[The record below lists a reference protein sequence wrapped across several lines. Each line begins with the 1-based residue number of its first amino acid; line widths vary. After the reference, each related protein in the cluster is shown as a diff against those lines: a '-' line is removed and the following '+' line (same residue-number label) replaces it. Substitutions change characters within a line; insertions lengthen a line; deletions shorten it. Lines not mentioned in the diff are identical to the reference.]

1 MSKDKEEPIT
11 EEYND
16 SYANQVNGIINTLT
30 LNSETDRKILKSRF
44 LAEVLKY
51 EKRKEHT
58 KKYYNVF
65 RFIVTIG
72 SILLP
77 AILSLGQMDPAK
89 LPANFDQI
97 TYWSSWT
104 ISLMVTAS
112 NGFLQLFSLDKNYF
126 EYSITTE
133 QLKTEGW
140 QFFELS
146 GKYEDDK
153 THQEAYK
160 VFCKSVEN
168 IKRKQVEK
176 EFPGKAD
183 VNKNKKAK
191 KFDFQEELKKNLPDH
206 LKGQLEDKKVDP
218 EKGESTESTD
228 PKVDTTKIDEISNM
242 MNDKMGKLDA
252 FMNILEKKD
261 IAGDAAA
268 TIGNVKEIFTD
279 SIKEQVTEAAS
290 EAVSDAID
298 KVEVKKADE

>member
-1 MSKDKEEPIT
+1 MSKSNADSVT
-11 EEYND
+11 EEYDD
-16 SYANQVNGIINTLT
+16 SYANQVNGIINTLE
-30 LNSETDRKILKSRF
+30 LESETDRRILKSRF

-58 KKYYNVF
+58 KKYYNIF

-72 SILLP
+72 SIFLP
-77 AILSLGQMDPAK
+77 AILSIGQMDPAK

-126 EYSITTE
+126 EYALTTE

-140 QFFELS
+140 QFFQLS
-146 GKYEDDK
+146 GKYEDDE

-176 EFPGKAD
+176 EFSGKGD
-183 VNKNKKAK
+183 VNKNKKEK
-191 KFDFQEELKKNLPDH
+191 KFDFQAELKKNLPDH
-206 LKGQLEDKKVDP
+206 LKGQLEDKKPDP
-218 EKGESTESTD
+218 EKGESTD
-228 PKVDTTKIDEISNM
+228 PKVDTSKIDEITNM

-252 FMNILEKKD
+252 FMNILEKKN
-261 IAGDAAA
+261 ITGDAAA

-279 SIKEQVTEAAS
+279 SIKEQVSEAAS
-290 EAVSDAID
+290 DAVSDAID
-298 KVEVKKADE
+298 KVEVKKVDE

>member
-1 MSKDKEEPIT
+1 MSKSKAEPVT
-11 EEYND
+11 EEYDD
-16 SYANQVNGIINTLT
+16 SYANQVNSIINTLI
-30 LNSETDRKILKSRF
+30 LDSETDRRILKSRF

-58 KKYYNVF
+58 KKYYNLF

-72 SILLP
+72 SIFLP

-89 LPANFDQI
+89 LPRNFDQI

-126 EYSITTE
+126 EYAITTE

-146 GKYEDDK
+146 GKYEDDE

-183 VNKNKKAK
+183 VNKNKKGK

-206 LKGQLEDKKVDP
+206 LKGQLEDKKTDP
-218 EKGESTESTD
+218 EKGESKSD
-228 PKVDTTKIDEISNM
+228 PKVDTTKIDEISNL

-252 FMNILEKKD
+252 FMNILEKKNID
-261 IAGDAAA
+261 GDAAA

-279 SIKEQVTEAAS
+279 SIKEQVTAAAS

-298 KVEVKKADE
+298 KVEVKKVDE